1 MIYNFIISF
10 QKIPLNPRLTP
21 KLVGLKNYSTVIT
34 DINFNSKMNLDI
46 ILLIFVT
53 ILLSVFIFLSKNSKV
68 CFSSWGK
75 IALIKKY
82 GHKIEQYQPLK
93 TKKILVNAVVK
104 TPTKIDAVSNFVKFR
119 TKLEADVKYEIVENA
134 KTKANSKIVKK
145 RIKGFFINVV
155 INVAKEE
162 GQKYPQK
169 NLEIV
174 KFNPTNNPIN
184 KEITI

>member
-1 MIYNFIISF
+1 M
-10 QKIPLNPRLTP
+10 
-21 KLVGLKNYSTVIT
+21 
-34 DINFNSKMNLDI
+34 
-46 ILLIFVT
+46 
-53 ILLSVFIFLSKNSKV
+53 
-68 CFSSWGK
+68 
-75 IALIKKY
+75 
-82 GHKIEQYQPLK
+82 EQYQPRN
-93 TKKILVNAVVK
+93 TKKILVNRVVK
-104 TPTKIDAVSNFVKFR
+104 IPTKIEAVSNFVKFR

-145 RIKGFFINVV
+145 RIKGFFIDVV